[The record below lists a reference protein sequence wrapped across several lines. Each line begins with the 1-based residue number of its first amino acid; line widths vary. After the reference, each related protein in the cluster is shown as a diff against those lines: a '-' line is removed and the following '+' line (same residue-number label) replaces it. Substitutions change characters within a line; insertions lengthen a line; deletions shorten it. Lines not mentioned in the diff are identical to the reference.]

1 MEAQPVEVQPKKS
14 NRTVIIVV
22 IVLIV
27 LCCCCALA
35 IGGYY
40 GLKAYQA
47 AQQAVDDFAPEMP
60 DFNQPDFSVPDF
72 ETPEVPGIP
81 ELDIPGMDAG
91 DPPQGGLTDDTLRND
106 TWQVVN
112 ITAIALGCDTP
123 DAATSYIEV
132 TQDPDSIGF
141 WTERWTIACA
151 SGSKQAF
158 DIEFIPTDGGGTTFN
173 ITPVF
178 E

>member
-14 NRTVIIVV
+14 NRSVIIVV
-22 IVLIV
+22 VVLIV

-35 IGGYY
+35 VGGYY
-40 GLKAYQA
+40 SWQAYQA
-47 AQQAVDDFAPEMP
+47 AQQAVDDFTP
-60 DFNQPDFSVPDF
+60 VIPDF
-72 ETPEVPGIP
+72 ETPEVPSIP
-81 ELDIPGMDAG
+81 ELDIPDMDAG
-91 DPPQGGLTDDTLRND
+91 NPPQGGLTDDTLRND

-112 ITAIALGCDTP
+112 ITAIALGCDEP
-123 DAATSYIEV
+123 DAAASNIEV

-151 SGSKQAF
+151 SGSEQAF
-158 DIEFIPTDGGGTTFN
+158 NIEFIPSDNGGTTFN